1 MPLMNIDAAIRME
14 VGEMYKIIGCLFC
27 VVLLA
32 GCDQHIARHWGG
44 TMEQKVP
51 CGQKLEGVT
60 WKGQNS
66 ELWYLFRP
74 MRQNEVPETH
84 VFKASTTFGV
94 FEGQVNI
101 VESLCK

>member
-1 MPLMNIDAAIRME
+1 M
-14 VGEMYKIIGCLFC
+14 
-27 VVLLA
+27 LA
-32 GCDQHIARHWGG
+32 GCAQYVARHLGG
-44 TMEQKVP
+44 TMVQNVP

-84 VFKASTTFGV
+84 VFKASTIFGV
-94 FEGQVNI
+94 FEGQVNL